1 MKPSQILFAI
11 LILAGACSLSP
22 ASDAQSGGTGGLTV
36 TVTDPS
42 GGVIVGANVTIS
54 NGAAVTRRIF
64 NVCMKAPPAM
74 QEQPKA
80 NVILCARMFKETL

>member
-42 GGVIVGANVTIS
+42 GGVIVGRVALIS
-54 NGAAVTRRIF
+54 IIGGLGSPISCGLMPSTS
-64 NVCMKAPPAM
+64 
-74 QEQPKA
+74 
-80 NVILCARMFKETL
+80 